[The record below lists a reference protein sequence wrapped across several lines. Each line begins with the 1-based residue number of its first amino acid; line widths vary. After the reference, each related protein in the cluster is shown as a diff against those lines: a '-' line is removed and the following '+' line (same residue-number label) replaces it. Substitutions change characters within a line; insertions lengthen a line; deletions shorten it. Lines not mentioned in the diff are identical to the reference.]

1 MNQRIRNVIFWLHL
15 AAGLVAG
22 SVILVM
28 SVTGVLL
35 TYERQ
40 IIEWADRGYRSD
52 PVPGAPRLSAE
63 ALLARAAAA
72 APDTT
77 PASLTLQSD
86 PAAPAAVSLG
96 RGRSVYLDP
105 STGRVLGE
113 GAPRVRAFFRAVTDW
128 HRWLGA
134 PDEKRGLGRAVTG
147 ACNLAFLVL
156 VLSGLYLWLPRIW
169 TRRQVR
175 NIAWFRR
182 GLSGKARD
190 FNWHNVLGLWA
201 WLPLVVV
208 VASGVVISYH
218 WAGDLIFRLVGEEPP
233 AEDGPPGAA
242 AARAGGERRQG
253 AGGPGGERRR
263 ERGAGAPTGA
273 GGAPSFEGLD
283 ELWAAAERQAPGW
296 RTLTLRLPRPDAG
309 PEAPV
314 AFTILHG
321 PRGRPDLRAQLT
333 LDRQSAA
340 VVSWEP
346 YAGQSLGRRLRSW
359 PRWLHTGEAG
369 GIAGQTVAGLASAAA
384 AVLCWT
390 GWALAW
396 RRFRRW
402 RRPASTGGLR
412 DGRGAAAAARRKSIV
427 SSDDEE
433 EASATAAARITEA

>member
-1 MNQRIRNVIFWLHL
+1 MNQRIRKVIFWLHL

-28 SVTGVLL
+28 SVTGTLL
-35 TYERQ
+35 MYERQ
-40 IIEWADRGYRSD
+40 ITEWADRGYRSD
-52 PVPGAPRLSAE
+52 PVPGAARLSAE

-72 APDTT
+72 APDAT

-96 RGRSVYLDP
+96 RGRSVYLNP
-105 STGRVLGE
+105 FTGRVLGE

-134 PDEKRGLGRAVTG
+134 SDEKRDLGRAVTG

-156 VLSGLYLWLPRIW
+156 VLSGLYLWLPRVW

-175 NIAWFRR
+175 NVAWFRR

-201 WLPLVVV
+201 WLPLVLV
-208 VASGVVISYH
+208 VASGVVLSYH
-218 WAGDLIFRLVGEEPP
+218 WAGDLTFRLVGEEPP

-263 ERGAGAPTGA
+263 ERGAGAPAG

-314 AFTILHG
+314 AFTVLRGH
-321 PRGRPDLRAQLT
+321 RGRPDLRAQLT

-369 GIAGQTVAGLASAAA
+369 GIAGQTLAGLASAAA

-396 RRFRRW
+396 RRFVGW
-402 RRPASTGGLR
+402 RRRESIGGPQA
-412 DGRGAAAAARRKSIV
+412 GRGLTESSRGPV
-427 SSDDEE
+427 SSDEE
-433 EASATAAARITEA
+433 EAPAAAGARSTGA